1 MKKIKYLIIPIMLIM
16 ISCNLRTYANTE
28 EQVEKYEIT
37 QSKESEFINNINN
50 TETDTLKIKSINKEI
65 SEKNYDT
72 KEIYKTK
79 TINNKNN
86 ENIYKEFGKIQEFND
101 GELKGVLNISDIK
114 IETRKNGYY
123 EKIDEKVLTFNN
135 YTDND
140 LNNIEKEI
148 KLNNTTYYLINVK
161 WEADKTESIDGEL
174 VPKTYKGNKIYQTVQ
189 KIAYPDTY
197 KVTVKYSGKVE
208 RIDPIYNYKVT
219 YEYVEKE
226 EIKEETKDNNIVPV
240 IIISGIGLIVVLVIL
255 INQKN
260 TYIYSKTNKGFK
272 LIKATKLSDKN
283 VSIDITNCKNR
294 SNENIYAIKVNSIIF
309 EKLKGRTI
317 SIVLGNKKKDIILWN
332 NYYEVKL

>member
-1 MKKIKYLIIPIMLIM
+1 MKKIKYLIIPIILI
-16 ISCNLRTYANTE
+16 IVSCNLKTYANTE
-28 EQVEKYEIT
+28 EQVKKYEIT
-37 QSKESEFINNINN
+37 QSTENEFINNINN
-50 TETDTLKIKSINKEI
+50 TETDTLKIKSIDKEI
-65 SEKNYDT
+65 SEKNYET

-79 TINNKNN
+79 TLNNKDT
-86 ENIYKEFGKIQEFND
+86 ENIYKEFGTIQEFND
-101 GELKGVLNISDIK
+101 GEFKGVLNISDIK
-114 IETRKNGYY
+114 TETIKNGYY
-123 EKIDEKVLTFNN
+123 EKIDEKVLTFNS

-161 WEADKTESIDGEL
+161 WEADTTESIDGEL
-174 VPKTYKGNKIYQTVQ
+174 VPVTYKGSKIYQTVQ

-197 KVTVKYSGKVE
+197 KVTVEYSGKVE
-208 RIDPIYNYKVT
+208 KIDPIYNYKVT
-219 YEYVEKE
+219 YENIEKE
-226 EIKEETKDNNIVPV
+226 EIKEEIKDNNIVPV

-272 LIKATKLSDKN
+272 LIKATKLSDKK

-309 EKLKGRTI
+309 KKLKGRTI

-332 NYYEVKL
+332 NYYEIKL

>member
-16 ISCNLRTYANTE
+16 ISCNLKTYANTE
-28 EQVEKYEIT
+28 EQVKKYEIT

-50 TETDTLKIKSINKEI
+50 TETDTLKIKSIDKEI

-72 KEIYKTK
+72 KKIYKTK
-79 TINNKNN
+79 TINNKNT

-101 GELKGVLNISDIK
+101 GEFKGILNISDIK
-114 IETRKNGYY
+114 TETIKNGYY

-161 WEADKTESIDGEL
+161 WEADTTESIDGEL
-174 VPKTYKGNKIYQTVQ
+174 VPKTYKGSKIYQTVQ

-197 KVTVKYSGKVE
+197 KVTVEYSGKVE

-317 SIVLGNKKKDIILWN
+317 SIVFGNKKKDIILWN
-332 NYYEVKL
+332 NYYEIKL

>member
-16 ISCNLRTYANTE
+16 ISCNLKTYANTE
-28 EQVEKYEIT
+28 EQVKKYEIT

-50 TETDTLKIKSINKEI
+50 TETDTLKIKSIDKEI

-79 TINNKNN
+79 TINNKNT

-101 GELKGVLNISDIK
+101 GEFKGILNISDIK
-114 IETRKNGYY
+114 TETIKNGYY

-161 WEADKTESIDGEL
+161 WEADTTESIDGEL
-174 VPKTYKGNKIYQTVQ
+174 VPKTYKGSKIYQTVQ

-197 KVTVKYSGKVE
+197 KVTVEYSGKVE

-219 YEYVEKE
+219 YEYVE
-226 EIKEETKDNNIVPV
+226 KEETKDNNIVPV

-317 SIVLGNKKKDIILWN
+317 SIVFGNKKKDIILWN
-332 NYYEVKL
+332 NYYEIKL

>member
-1 MKKIKYLIIPIMLIM
+1 MKKIKYLIIPIMLIL
-16 ISCNLRTYANTE
+16 ISCNLKTYANTE
-28 EQVEKYEIT
+28 EQVKKYEIT

-50 TETDTLKIKSINKEI
+50 TETDTLKIKSIDKEI

-79 TINNKNN
+79 TINNKNT

-101 GELKGVLNISDIK
+101 GEFKGILNISDIK
-114 IETRKNGYY
+114 TETIKNGYY

-161 WEADKTESIDGEL
+161 WEADTTESIDGEL
-174 VPKTYKGNKIYQTVQ
+174 VPKTYKGSKIYQTVQ

-197 KVTVKYSGKVE
+197 KVTVEYSGKVE

-219 YEYVEKE
+219 YEYVE
-226 EIKEETKDNNIVPV
+226 KEETKDNNIVPV

-294 SNENIYAIKVNSIIF
+294 SDENIYAIKVNSIIF
-309 EKLKGRTI
+309 EKCKRCRN
-317 SIVLGNKKKDIILWN
+317 NK
-332 NYYEVKL
+332 

>member
-16 ISCNLRTYANTE
+16 ISCNLKTYANTE
-28 EQVEKYEIT
+28 EQVKKYEIT

-50 TETDTLKIKSINKEI
+50 TETDTLKIKSIDKEI

-79 TINNKNN
+79 TINNKNT

-101 GELKGVLNISDIK
+101 GEFKGILNISDIK
-114 IETRKNGYY
+114 TETIKNGYY

-161 WEADKTESIDGEL
+161 WEADTTESIDGEL
-174 VPKTYKGNKIYQTVQ
+174 VPKTYKGSKIYQTVQ

-197 KVTVKYSGKVE
+197 KVTVEYSGKVE

-219 YEYVEKE
+219 YEYVE
-226 EIKEETKDNNIVPV
+226 KEETKDNNIVPV

-294 SNENIYAIKVNSIIF
+294 SDENIYAIKVNSIIF

-317 SIVLGNKKKDIILWN
+317 SIVFGNKKKDIILWN
-332 NYYEVKL
+332 NYYEIKL

>member
-16 ISCNLRTYANTE
+16 ISCNLKTYANTE
-28 EQVEKYEIT
+28 EQVKKYEIT

-50 TETDTLKIKSINKEI
+50 TETDTLKIKSIDKEI

-79 TINNKNN
+79 TINNKNT

-101 GELKGVLNISDIK
+101 GEFKGILNISDIK
-114 IETRKNGYY
+114 TETIKNGYY
-123 EKIDEKVLTFNN
+123 EKIDEKVLNFNN

-161 WEADKTESIDGEL
+161 WEADTTESIDGEL
-174 VPKTYKGNKIYQTVQ
+174 VPKTYKGSKIYQTVQ

-197 KVTVKYSGKVE
+197 KVTVEYSGKVE

-219 YEYVEKE
+219 YEYVE
-226 EIKEETKDNNIVPV
+226 KEETKDNNIVPV

-294 SNENIYAIKVNSIIF
+294 SDENIYAIKVNSIIF

-317 SIVLGNKKKDIILWN
+317 SIVFGNKKKDIILWN
-332 NYYEVKL
+332 NYYEIKL

>member
-16 ISCNLRTYANTE
+16 ISCNLKTYANTE
-28 EQVEKYEIT
+28 EQVKKYEIT

-50 TETDTLKIKSINKEI
+50 TETDTLKIKSIDKEI

-79 TINNKNN
+79 TINNKNT

-101 GELKGVLNISDIK
+101 GEFKGILNISAIK
-114 IETRKNGYY
+114 TETIKNGYY

-161 WEADKTESIDGEL
+161 WEADTTESIDGEL
-174 VPKTYKGNKIYQTVQ
+174 VPKTYKGSKIYQTVQ

-197 KVTVKYSGKVE
+197 KVTVEYSGKVE

-219 YEYVEKE
+219 YEYVE
-226 EIKEETKDNNIVPV
+226 KEETKDNNIVPV

-294 SNENIYAIKVNSIIF
+294 SDENIYAIKVNSIIF

-317 SIVLGNKKKDIILWN
+317 SIVFGNKKKDIILWN
-332 NYYEVKL
+332 NYYEIKL

>member
-16 ISCNLRTYANTE
+16 ISCNLKTYANKE

-114 IETRKNGYY
+114 IETIKNGYY

>member
-16 ISCNLRTYANTE
+16 ISCNLKTYANTE

-114 IETRKNGYY
+114 IETIKNGYY

>member
-16 ISCNLRTYANTE
+16 ISCNLKTYANTE

-114 IETRKNGYY
+114 IETIKNGYY

-272 LIKATKLSDKN
+272 LIKATS
-283 VSIDITNCKNR
+283 
-294 SNENIYAIKVNSIIF
+294 
-309 EKLKGRTI
+309 
-317 SIVLGNKKKDIILWN
+317 
-332 NYYEVKL
+332 

>member
-1 MKKIKYLIIPIMLIM
+1 MKKIKYLIIPIILIM
-16 ISCNLRTYANTE
+16 ISCNLKTYANTE
-28 EQVEKYEIT
+28 EQVKKYEIT

-50 TETDTLKIKSINKEI
+50 TETDTLKIKSIDKEI

-79 TINNKNN
+79 TINNKNT

-101 GELKGVLNISDIK
+101 GELKGILNISDIK
-114 IETRKNGYY
+114 IETIKNGYY
-123 EKIDEKVLTFNN
+123 EKIDEKVLSFNN

-161 WEADKTESIDGEL
+161 WEADTTESIDGEL

>member
-16 ISCNLRTYANTE
+16 ISCNLKTYANTE
-28 EQVEKYEIT
+28 EQVKKYEIT

-50 TETDTLKIKSINKEI
+50 TETDTLKIKSIDKEI

-79 TINNKNN
+79 TINNKNT

-101 GELKGVLNISDIK
+101 GEFKGILNISDIK
-114 IETRKNGYY
+114 TETIKNGYY

-161 WEADKTESIDGEL
+161 WEADTTESIDGEL
-174 VPKTYKGNKIYQTVQ
+174 VPKTYKGSKIYQTVQ

-197 KVTVKYSGKVE
+197 KVTVEYSGKVE

-317 SIVLGNKKKDIILWN
+317 SIVFGNKKKDIILWN
-332 NYYEVKL
+332 NYYEIKL

>member
-16 ISCNLRTYANTE
+16 ISCNLKTYANTE
-28 EQVEKYEIT
+28 EQVKKYEIT

-50 TETDTLKIKSINKEI
+50 TETDTLKIKSIDKEI

-79 TINNKNN
+79 TINNKNT

-101 GELKGVLNISDIK
+101 GEFKGILNISDIK
-114 IETRKNGYY
+114 TETIKNGYY

-161 WEADKTESIDGEL
+161 WEADTTESIDGEL
-174 VPKTYKGNKIYQTVQ
+174 VPKTYKGSKIYQTVQ

-197 KVTVKYSGKVE
+197 KVTVEYSGKVE

-219 YEYVEKE
+219 YEYVE
-226 EIKEETKDNNIVPV
+226 KEETKDNNIVPV

-272 LIKATKLSDKN
+272 LIKATKLNDKN

-294 SNENIYAIKVNSIIF
+294 SDENIYAIKVNSIIF

-317 SIVLGNKKKDIILWN
+317 SIVFGNKKKDIILWN
-332 NYYEVKL
+332 NYYEIKL